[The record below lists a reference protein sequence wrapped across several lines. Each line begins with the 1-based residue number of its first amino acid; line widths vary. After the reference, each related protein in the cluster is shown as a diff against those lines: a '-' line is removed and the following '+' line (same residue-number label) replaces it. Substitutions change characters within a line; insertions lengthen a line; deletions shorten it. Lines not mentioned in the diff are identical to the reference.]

1 MKSILNFKNSSR
13 NFQMEIVKNELVP
26 NEYTENTNETCD
38 VQVIDDLGENLM
50 LLKQRQALYKGQEG
64 LILCKT
70 A

>member
-26 NEYTENTNETCD
+26 NEYVENTNETCD
-38 VQVIDDLGENLM
+38 VQVIDDLGENLI